1 MSLWWH
7 DTNWF
12 ENCFHRLSYIVRYGM
27 RQWGMCRWFVSRH
40 TWGATFETHT
50 QTHPCAHSHT
60 HIYEAL
66 SQHILYRD
74 FVLYVHFV
82 VLNNTTRPF
91 SSSFSFSAQNTM
103 CFLLLLYF
111 PAPQHTG
118 AGECWYTHSVRIHSA
133 AARTNGKRRRETCNN
148 NNNNN
153 MMKKNTNN
161 NNWENMKH
169 DLKETWMN
177 VSFRHIYYTYY
188 YTYICGWWWGAA
200 LCICRKL
207 LQSNRIA
214 CDLYPRFGRICAV
227 CAFVFCVYAPR
238 MSRIWQR

>member
-91 SSSFSFSAQNTM
+91 SSSFFFSAQNTM
-103 CFLLLLYF
+103 CFFVVVVFSCATTHRRRRMLVHTFSAHSLCRSSDEWKETERDMQQQQQQQYDEEKHQQQQLGKHETRFERNLNECFIQTHILYILLYI
-111 PAPQHTG
+111 HMWLVVRR
-118 AGECWYTHSVRIHSA
+118 CSVH
-133 AARTNGKRRRETCNN
+133 
-148 NNNNN
+148 
-153 MMKKNTNN
+153 
-161 NNWENMKH
+161 
-169 DLKETWMN
+169 L
-177 VSFRHIYYTYY
+177 
-188 YTYICGWWWGAA
+188 
-200 LCICRKL
+200 
-207 LQSNRIA
+207 
-214 CDLYPRFGRICAV
+214 
-227 CAFVFCVYAPR
+227 
-238 MSRIWQR
+238 